1 MISREIMN
9 RMNEKK
15 PSQQSGNFVHKGFLQ
30 VIFNRFAIMHW
41 IDSVRRTGKD
51 IPNAIVQICSCP
63 IFARIYTKKM
73 VSALNSIEEI
83 IGGEKNKPLQEI
95 GERILSQKRLNEEDG
110 LLLFERASLPYVGAL
125 ANYVREKLH
134 GNKTYFNRNFHIEPT
149 NVCVFACAFCSYS
162 RLYARRE
169 EGWELSSEQM
179 MDIIRSYDGK
189 PVTEVH
195 IVGGVHPKLNMQFFA
210 DLMKQIKTHRP
221 GLHIKGFTAVELDYM
236 FRKAKVSAAEG
247 LKILHEAGL
256 DSLPGGGAEIF
267 HPEIR
272 NQICSDK
279 VDADGW
285 LNIHRTA
292 HDLGMH
298 SNATML
304 YGHIEKYQHRIDH
317 MERLRKLQDQTRGFN
332 TFIPLKF
339 RNKNND
345 MSSFSESSI
354 VEDMK
359 LYAVARLYMD
369 NFPHLK
375 AYWPMLGRQ
384 SAQLTLSFGAN
395 DLDGTID
402 DSTKIY
408 SMAGSEEQHPSL
420 TTAELVALIK
430 EAKREPVERDTLY
443 NEIKNYRNADIEK
456 MEATALYN

>member
-1 MISREIMN
+1 MIA
-9 RMNEKK
+9 EKN
-15 PSQQSGNFVHKGFLQ
+15 P
-30 VIFNRFAIMHW
+30 IE
-41 IDSVRRTGKD
+41 
-51 IPNAIVQICSCP
+51 QI
-63 IFARIYTKKM
+63 IA
-73 VSALNSIEEI
+73 A
-83 IGGEKNKPLQEI
+83 EKNKSLQSI
-95 GERILSQKRLNEEDG
+95 GEKIFNKERITEEDG
-110 LLLFERASLPYVGAL
+110 LLLFEKAGLPYVGAL
-125 ANYVREKLH
+125 ANYIRERLH

-149 NVCVFACAFCSYS
+149 NVCVFSCAFCAYS
-162 RLYARRE
+162 RLYAHRE
-169 EGWELSSEQM
+169 EGWELSADQM
-179 MDIIRSYDGK
+179 MHIIESYDGK

-195 IVGGVHPKLNMQFFA
+195 IVGGVHPKLNLQFFIT
-210 DLMKQIKTHRP
+210 LMKRIKAHRP
-221 GLHIKGFTAVELDYM
+221 DLHIKGYTAVELDYM
-236 FRKAKVSAAEG
+236 FRKAKVSNEEG

-272 NQICSDK
+272 EQICADK

-285 LNIHRTA
+285 LKIHETA
-292 HDLGMH
+292 HKLGMH

-304 YGHIEKYQHRIDH
+304 YGHVEKFRHRIDH
-317 MERLRKLQDQTRGFN
+317 MERLRRLQDETGGFK

-339 RNKNND
+339 RNKDND
-345 MSSFSESSI
+345 MSHVAESTV

-384 SAQLTLSFGAN
+384 NAQLTLSFGVN

-420 TTAELVALIK
+420 TTAQLVSLIK
-430 EAKREPVERDTLY
+430 QAKREPIERDTLY
-443 NEIKNYRNADIEK
+443 NEIKNYKDIDEVE
-456 MEATALYN
+456 METNALYN